1 MQLARS
7 GRFVFVA
14 QWVAAVLLPVFLFI
28 GRGFLGAEL
37 GWMAII
43 GIVYGAAVIALMLVP
58 PILTL
63 FDREGRRLRRTR
75 GAYDIATFVL
85 WAAFVVAAISVPD
98 SNDSGHLDSAATT
111 WTGGAIDYEASTS
124 IFTAAAVVAGLAYLA
139 ILGLAIAGIVRGRRT
154 VAS

>member
-14 QWVAAVLLPVFLFI
+14 QWVAALLLPAFFFI
-28 GRGFLGAEL
+28 GRGILGAEL

-43 GIVYGAAVIALMLVP
+43 GIVYGAVVIALMLVP

-75 GAYDIATFVL
+75 TAYDITTFVL
-85 WAAFVVAAISVPD
+85 WAAFVVAAVSVPD
-98 SNDSGHLDSAATT
+98 SNDSGHLDSALTT
-111 WTGGAIDYEASTS
+111 WSGGAVDYESS
-124 IFTAAAVVAGLAYLA
+124 SSVFTGAAIVAGLAYLT
-139 ILGLAIAGIVRGRRT
+139 ILALAIAGIVRGRRA
-154 VAS
+154 VAG